1 MPAHRA
7 AVKWNNQWWREA
19 VHRKKSA
26 LPPTENVRPTTR
38 KDSSVADINTLDT
51 NNVLP
56 APPYKTPAAAE
67 LKQARQALEKIL
79 TAATV
84 LKASINVEFEDAL
97 TLESAQANI
106 TALVEEF
113 YRATTRAVRS
123 IG

>member
-1 MPAHRA
+1 M
-7 AVKWNNQWWREA
+7 
-19 VHRKKSA
+19 
-26 LPPTENVRPTTR
+26 
-38 KDSSVADINTLDT
+38 ADIDTLDT

-56 APPYKTPAAAE
+56 ASPYKTPAAAE

-84 LKASINVEFEDAL
+84 LKASIGVEFEDAL

-123 IG
+123 MN